1 MSAESAGRGFIVLP
15 GLHAVCRLPAGT
27 PVPGWAA
34 GKFVSI
40 TSTADELSVMCPADR
55 VPGEIKAERDWRVL
69 KVVGPFPFST
79 VGVMASFA
87 SPLAGAKI
95 SLLAVA
101 TFETDYLLVKADT
114 LERTITVLTSAGH
127 RQMS

>member
-1 MSAESAGRGFIVLP
+1 MVLP

-27 PVPGWAA
+27 PLPGWAA

-40 TSTADELSVMCPADR
+40 TSTADEVSVMCPAER
-55 VPGEIKAERDWRVL
+55 VPAEIKAERDWRVL
-69 KVVGPFPFST
+69 KVIGPFPFSA

-87 SPLAGAKI
+87 TPLAAAGI

-101 TFETDYLLVKADT
+101 TFDTDYLLVKAEALGRAT
-114 LERTITVLTSAGH
+114 AALTAAGH
-127 RQMS
+127 RQAS

>member
-1 MSAESAGRGFIVLP
+1 MSAEAVGYRFLVLP

-27 PVPGWAA
+27 PLPGWAA

-40 TSTADELSVMCPADR
+40 TSTADELSVMCPAER
-55 VPGEIKAERDWRVL
+55 VPAEIKAERDWRVL
-69 KVVGPFPFST
+69 KVIGPFPFSA

-87 SPLAGAKI
+87 TPLAAAGI

-101 TFETDYLLVKADT
+101 TFETDYLLVKDAS
-114 LERTITVLTSAGH
+114 LERTLAALTTAGH
-127 RQMS
+127 RQVA